1 MKPTGRRVLKTV
13 KDYCY
18 VTAGTCCLVFSS
30 FFFILPCNLV
40 SGGVGGI
47 SNILFYWFGF
57 PVSITSILLQ
67 IPLLVAALIMLPKG
81 FSFRTAFACALYSL
95 LFSAMEKFVV
105 APEPSSRLLWL
116 VFGGFVDGIGIYLA
130 YIGNGSNGGSEIVSS
145 IVVSRNPDA
154 KIGTVLNIFNFT
166 VYAVAFVCFV
176 SLGIKAGT
184 TNAEYLLECVIR
196 IIYSVL
202 MSYVASFVVD
212 LCSQG
217 LDPLLKYYIV
227 TEKPEE
233 VSEMLM
239 KKFKRGVTCADIV
252 DEDGLPTTKHMLI
265 VVILNRQNGKL
276 KHFLKLIDPECF
288 AYCKIIDGV
297 VTRPDFKSV
306 KSK

>member
-1 MKPTGRRVLKTV
+1 M
-13 KDYCY
+13 
-18 VTAGTCCLVFSS
+18 
-30 FFFILPCNLV
+30 
-40 SGGVGGI
+40 
-47 SNILFYWFGF
+47 
-57 PVSITSILLQ
+57 
-67 IPLLVAALIMLPKG
+67 
-81 FSFRTAFACALYSL
+81 
-95 LFSAMEKFVV
+95 
-105 APEPSSRLLWL
+105 WL
-116 VFGGFVDGIGIYLA
+116 VFGVFVDGIGIYLA

-154 KIGTVLNIFNFT
+154 KIGTVLNIFNFS
-166 VYAVAFVCFV
+166 VYAMAFVCFV

-184 TNAEYLLECVIR
+184 MNAEYLLECVIR
-196 IIYSVL
+196 IIYSIL
-202 MSYVASFVVD
+202 MSYVASCVVD

-252 DEDGLPTTKHMLI
+252 DEDGLPTAKHMLI